1 MIIGSGLIASQF
13 KNWKD
18 NKDIIVFAS
27 GVSNSK
33 EKNLYE
39 YQREKNLLKT
49 FYSSNKLLVYFSTCH
64 IFDEE
69 QSESLYVKHKLEIEN
84 IVRINFKNYFILRLP
99 LVIGQ
104 NKNPN
109 SLFNY
114 FYTEIINKRVIN
126 IHKNAIRYFLDI
138 ENIEPM
144 IKYVYENRDAWNKT
158 VNMIFDDPV
167 PILKV
172 IEFMED
178 SIGLDARKNIINK
191 GSNYII
197 PNDTFKKYK
206 SKIFPT
212 LKDEEYSE
220 RVFKKH
226 IRLKINN

>member
-1 MIIGSGLIASQF
+1 MIVGTGLIASQF
-13 KNWKD
+13 NDWWKD
-18 NKDIIVFAS
+18 KDVIIFAS

-33 EKNLYE
+33 ENRLHEYE
-39 YQREKNLLKT
+39 REKELLKT
-49 FYSSNKLLVYFSTCH
+49 FHSSNKLLVYFSTCH

-69 QSESLYVKHKLEIEN
+69 QSDSFYVKHKLEIED
-84 IVRINFKNYFILRLP
+84 IVKRNFKNYFILRLP

-114 FYTEIINKRVIN
+114 FFTEIINKRVIN

-144 IKYVYENRDAWNKT
+144 IKYVYENQNEWNKT
-158 VNMIFDDPV
+158 VNMVFDDPIPV
-167 PILKV
+167 LKV
-172 IEFMED
+172 IEFMES

-197 PNDTFKKYK
+197 SNDTFKKYK

-212 LKDEEYSE
+212 IKDEKYSE

-226 IRLKINN
+226 LRLKLNN